1 MRDQLAEIVSS
12 ALQSSTARRTK
23 EWLGLRPAIR
33 SNHELHGVKVPGDV
47 VVYFGDIASKTYQL
61 EQWLPV
67 LEHLNKFHK
76 VLLVFR
82 KVAALRELRSST
94 SLPMIFVRRFEDLV
108 ALYEENEYGVCL
120 YVNNGASNFQSLSH
134 PRMMHVHINHGE
146 SDKLSMVSN
155 QAKAYD
161 KVLVAGPA
169 AVARHRAVLVDFDE
183 SNLLTIGRP
192 QLDLDFAP
200 QLQPFAGQTIMYAPT
215 WEGENA
221 ANNYTSLDVYGSQ
234 ILDAVL
240 ALPATRVV
248 YKPHPRVTDSTTPGI
263 YEAHQSL
270 MGRLNRANQAG
281 ANHIVSESSNILAMF
296 EHVDALVSDVSSVSL
311 DFLYRHPDRPL
322 MLTDRRSNRAQL
334 ARDAPLA
341 GACLVIDKDSIMQ
354 IDDLMK
360 GLMANDSF
368 SEGRK
373 QMRRYYFGDLGPG
386 ESTAAFVETIGQLLA
401 DRRSKLKDY
410 YFHGSPLESV
420 DDRSS

>member
-1 MRDQLAEIVSS
+1 
-12 ALQSSTARRTK
+12 
-23 EWLGLRPAIR
+23 LGLHPTIR

-47 VVYFGDIASKTYQL
+47 IVYFGDIASKTYQL

-82 KVAALRELRSST
+82 KVAALREIRSST

-108 ALYEENEYGVCL
+108 TLYEENEYGVCL

-134 PRMMHVHINHGE
+134 SRMMHVHINHGE

-169 AVARHRAVLVDFDE
+169 AVARHRAVLVDFDD
-183 SNLLTIGRP
+183 SNLLMVGRP

-200 QLQPFAGQTIMYAPT
+200 QLQPFTGQTIMYAPT

-221 ANNYTSLDVYGSQ
+221 ANNYTSVDVYGSQ

-248 YKPHPRVTDSTTPGI
+248 YKPHPRVIDSTTPGI
-263 YEAHQSL
+263 DEAHQCL
-270 MGRLNRANQAG
+270 MEKINRANEAG
-281 ANHIVSESSNILAMF
+281 GQHIISESGNILAMF
-296 EHVDALVSDVSSVSL
+296 EHIDALVSDVSSVSL

-322 MLTDRRSNRAQL
+322 MITDRRSNRSQL

-341 GACLVIDKDSIMQ
+341 DACLVIDKDSISR

-360 GLMANDSF
+360 GLVPNDTF
-368 SEGRK
+368 SEGRE
-373 QMRRYYFGDLGPG
+373 QMRRHYFGDLGPG
-386 ESTAAFVETIGQLLA
+386 ESTAAFVETIGRLLA
-401 DRRSKLKDY
+401 DRQSKLKEY

-420 DDRSS
+420 DDRSV